1 MKAITI
7 ILLLDYQSAISAY
20 HEPIKGVSVG
30 KTPRVLDLL
39 TGIFITRL
47 TQPRFTFTWDV
58 RKSYQFSII
67 KKPTLKETM
76 LLALTS
82 TTRASNICFLDI
94 RYLIEHSCAYIFDF
108 GKNTKTSKKSKSRK
122 LIKHYPFNGNKN
134 SCVCHHTDLY
144 LDKLKEWHTEEA
156 HFLCASSAFKF

>member
-39 TGIFITRL
+39 TGIFIARL

-67 KKPTLKETM
+67 KKPTFGINVYYK
-76 LLALTS
+76 S
-82 TTRASNICFLDI
+82 IK
-94 RYLIEHSCAYIFDF
+94 YLFSSYKIFD
-108 GKNTKTSKKSKSRK
+108 
-122 LIKHYPFNGNKN
+122 
-134 SCVCHHTDLY
+134 
-144 LDKLKEWHTEEA
+144 
-156 HFLCASSAFKF
+156 

>member
-39 TGIFITRL
+39 TRIFITRL

-82 TTRASNICFLDI
+82 TTKASNICFLDI
-94 RYLIEHSCAYIFDF
+94 RYCLN
-108 GKNTKTSKKSKSRK
+108 GKSVGD
-122 LIKHYPFNGNKN
+122 I
-134 SCVCHHTDLY
+134 V
-144 LDKLKEWHTEEA
+144 
-156 HFLCASSAFKF
+156 SAFMRRTLPL